1 MTLAGPQKSVSRLA
15 AMPARAKF
23 SLLSCALALAF
34 GGCGSGDGGTIP
46 QDTSEDMLSLL
57 AATEEAVSQGECDRA
72 QEHAQNFVE
81 ETESLPGDVDP
92 EVAEELTTAASNL
105 ENLASNPEQ
114 CTGTGPTGETGATT
128 APETTTTTTT
138 EPEVE
143 TTTDE
148 TTTSD
153 EEEEPT
159 TTIEE
164 EPPEDEPAEE
174 EPPAEPP
181 AEPPSG
187 TPGGGQGGGLE
198 PPSGGVGAGGGAG

>member
-1 MTLAGPQKSVSRLA
+1 MKLAGPQKSVSRLA

-72 QEHAQNFVE
+72 QEHAQNFVD

-128 APETTTTTTT
+128 APETTTTTT

-143 TTTDE
+143 TTTEE